1 PVPSRLRG
9 TMAAAKGAPV
19 GRRAVIGILGDGQA
33 LGSMVGGK
41 ISRAWAAQPG
51 RPGWW
56 DPTNDER

>member
-1 PVPSRLRG
+1 MSTAAQG
-9 TMAAAKGAPV
+9 TPV
-19 GRRAVIGILGDGQA
+19 GRRAVIGILGDRQA